1 MGVSASSG
9 VGVSGPR
16 LPAFG
21 FRLAALFL
29 TVTAGVEAQTR
40 LVIVSGLGGAPKYAQ
55 SFAQLSTDLAQAAK
69 DRAGLADSTITWLG
83 DPAATKSKW
92 YRGPSLRDTVERVL
106 TRLASGSASDQFV
119 IVLIGHGS
127 GEGED
132 TKISLPGPDLTT
144 KDFARILGAF
154 GSRRVALLNLTS
166 ASGDMM
172 PLLAGPGRVV
182 ITATKSAFE
191 RNESRF
197 GEFLVAAFAKDGAD
211 TDKDNRVSL
220 LEAFTYAQAETKRVY
235 DDDGRLATEHAQIA
249 DASGLARQFFL
260 TPGAPGRAGA
270 NARLTALYSDRAAL
284 DDQIQALKQRKGSMS
299 PAAYDAELERLL
311 VSLALKARE
320 IRQLEKGA

>member
-1 MGVSASSG
+1 MNGRFSALGS
-9 VGVSGPR
+9 R
-16 LPAFG
+16 LIALV
-21 FRLAALFL
+21 LAAA
-29 TVTAGVEAQTR
+29 TTAEAQTR
-40 LVIVSGLGGAPKYAQ
+40 LVIVSGLGGAPKYTQAF
-55 SFAQLSTDLAQAAK
+55 SQLSTDLAQAAK
-69 DRAGLADSTITWLG
+69 DRAGLADSAITWLG
-83 DPAATKSKW
+83 DPAATRSRW

-106 TRLASGSASDQFV
+106 TRLANGPTSDQFV

-132 TKISLPGPDLTT
+132 TRISLPGPDLTT
-144 KDFARILGAF
+144 RDFGRILAAF

-172 PLLAGPGRVV
+172 ALLAAPGRVV

-235 DDDGRLATEHAQIA
+235 EDDGRLATEHAQIA

-260 TPGAPGRAGA
+260 TPGAPGHAGA

-284 DDQIQALKQRKGSMS
+284 DDQIQALKKRKASMT
-299 PAAYDAELERLL
+299 ADAYDTELERLL